1 MRPLI
6 DHDIKNGK
14 LTQLRLSMGDV
25 LNGIVYIPEKKSFI
39 LTGKLWDYYY
49 EVVFDQKQFVNLYY
63 LLNTKNIFQKG
74 LYENGDNFIIAVVL
88 FKIF

>member
-1 MRPLI
+1 MKPLI

-39 LTGKLWDYYY
+39 VTGKLWDYYY
-49 EVVFDQKQFVNLYY
+49 EVVFD
-63 LLNTKNIFQKG
+63 
-74 LYENGDNFIIAVVL
+74 
-88 FKIF
+88 